1 MLPFVVGQ
9 TASKRTTTKEGL
21 LISKEPRVNEKI
33 RAREVRLVDPD
44 GGQIGIKGI
53 DEARWL
59 ADQLGLDLVEVAADS
74 RPPVVRMMDY
84 GKFKYEASVRAREA
98 RKKQTRTVIKE
109 VQFRPKIG
117 QSDFEVKRKRV
128 MRFLGDGDKVKV
140 TMRFRGRE
148 VTHPEIGRDI
158 LRRLTESVEGL
169 GVVETPPRLD
179 GRQMTLVLAP
189 VSRSERLK
197 YEASH
202 AESEPEA
209 VVETEEAG
217 EDLASLDEKEVAVP
231 SKAAVAAAIDA
242 EEVIQAIEASETSEA
257 VEAAEAV
264 EAVEALEEIEAVEA
278 IEPVEAVEAAEEIEA
293 LEAIEAVEAE
303 ETIEAGDQ
311 GQEPATK

>member
-1 MLPFVVGQ
+1 LRGLRSTVKGS
-9 TASKRTTTKEGL
+9 TSRRAALSCGAGGEERTTTKEGL

-117 QSDFEVKRKRV
+117 QSDFEVKQKRV
-128 MRFLGDGDKVKV
+128 VRFLREGDKVKV

-158 LRRLTESVEGL
+158 LRRLTESVDNL

-189 VSRSERLK
+189 LPRSERMR
-197 YEASH
+197 YEAEQAASDEG
-202 AESEPEA
+202 AA
-209 VVETEEAG
+209 DQAAVETADAVATEEMVEAIESGEEHEAG
-217 EDLASLDEKEVAVP
+217 
-231 SKAAVAAAIDA
+231 
-242 EEVIQAIEASETSEA
+242 
-257 VEAAEAV
+257 EAAEAAEGAEV
-264 EAVEALEEIEAVEA
+264 LGETEVAE
-278 IEPVEAVEAAEEIEA
+278 AEEI
-293 LEAIEAVEAE
+293 
-303 ETIEAGDQ
+303 IEAGDED
-311 GQEPATK
+311 QEPATE